1 MTLGMK
7 MNSLDSIPVFV
18 QRALLLAAFLAPQV
32 ASAQQWNVELG
43 TQVPDRLAGATGNS
57 KLASGCQAR

>member
-1 MTLGMK
+1 MTMGMK

-32 ASAQQWNVELG
+32 ASALQWNVELG
-43 TQVPDRLAGATGNS
+43 AQVPDCLAGATGDS